1 MFALKTF
8 PCPNCHEFINSGME
22 RCKYCSITID
32 PQVANAAVE
41 LQDKI
46 NRSCNEASLIRNLAG
61 TMWVGFFLRFVPL
74 ISIVGWVLMLIG
86 FIAVPA
92 WLIYWQIK
100 FGRIKTADVDY
111 KRAKRNWLGALGLWL
126 LMIPVVLI
134 MFYSVIF
141 GR

>member
-22 RCKYCSITID
+22 KCKYCSITID

-41 LQDKI
+41 LQDKV
-46 NRSCNEASLIRNLAG
+46 NRSCNEASLLRNIAG
-61 TMWVGFFLRFVPL
+61 AMWVGFFVRFVPF
-74 ISIVGWVLMLIG
+74 IGIVGLIIMVIG
-86 FIAVPA
+86 FIVVPP

-111 KRAKRNWLGALGLWL
+111 KRANRNWFGALVLWL
-126 LMIPVVLI
+126 LLLIILVVLI
-134 MFYSVIF
+134 LFVAGF
-141 GR
+141 